1 VNTFRSGLGRVTGPS
16 GFKYWLYLGRGTRP
30 RTGEVLLAVSS
41 EEGANRAYTPEG
53 LDASDVEPAIKIWP
67 STMGMLEKQL
77 AESKRLTGE
86 EVSLAQALT
95 PITA

>member
-1 VNTFRSGLGRVTGPS
+1 M
-16 GFKYWLYLGRGTRP
+16 
-30 RTGEVLLAVSS
+30 VSS
-41 EEGANRAYTPEG
+41 EEGANTAYTPEG

-86 EVSLAQALT
+86 EVSLAQALRT
-95 PITA
+95 HTKESVSSEFDFQYFC